1 MNEPGRDL
9 PPEFDLDCYRA
20 SNPDLAHLT
29 DDQLPDHFHAVGADE
44 GRKASPV
51 ANRAAFVAD
60 LLGREQGRIL
70 EIGPFADPLIRGNKV
85 RYHDAVPTEVLRA
98 RAAASGLSPGLV
110 PRIHYV
116 GEIDALARSFDAA
129 VAGRSIGRHPDLI
142 RHLEEVA
149 RVLVDGG
156 RYFLV
161 VPDRRFTSA
170 LALANASVAEMV
182 AAHREGRRRHTL
194 ATVIADRALR
204 YDGDAGGHSGDDRE
218 SASYDVRARKIGEV
232 CAAYDRAPDDIDA
245 EAWHFTPRS
254 WRDCMELLFA
264 TGLSP
269 FRPVRVWSTPSGAD
283 EFCTI
288 LEKADR

>member
-1 MNEPGRDL
+1 M
-9 PPEFDLDCYRA
+9 
-20 SNPDLAHLT
+20 
-29 DDQLPDHFHAVGADE
+29 
-44 GRKASPV
+44 
-51 ANRAAFVAD
+51 
-60 LLGREQGRIL
+60 
-70 EIGPFADPLIRGNKV
+70 
-85 RYHDAVPTEVLRA
+85 
-98 RAAASGLSPGLV
+98 
-110 PRIHYV
+110 
-116 GEIDALARSFDAA
+116 
-129 VAGRSIGRHPDLI
+129 
-142 RHLEEVA
+142 
-149 RVLVDGG
+149 
-156 RYFLV
+156 

-170 LALANASVAEMV
+170 VDLANAPVAEMI

-204 YDGDAGGHSGDDRE
+204 YEDVVGGLSGGDGE
-218 SASYDVRARKIGEV
+218 SASYDVRARKIGEA
-232 CAAYDRAPDDIDA
+232 CAAYDRASEDIDA